1 MALNGNNI
9 IIYSNITGTTKAI
22 AATKSNSI
30 TVDCETI
37 PIASPDTGDWE
48 AKIAGRK
55 SWSISTS
62 FLVGYYSDDNSAYRL
77 LDVGKTIIIS
87 IRYRSATENIEMLR
101 GTAIVKQCRID
112 AIKGNLAT
120 GSFVFEGNGALE
132 RGGS

>member
-1 MALNGNNI
+1 MAINGNNI

-30 TVDCETI
+30 TTDCETI
-37 PIASPDTGDWE
+37 PIASPNTGDWE

-62 FLVGYYSDDNSAYRL
+62 FLVGYYSADNSVYRL
-77 LDVGKTIIIS
+77 LDIGKTIIIS
-87 IRYRSATENIEMLR
+87 IRYRSANENIEILR

-112 AIKGNLAT
+112 AAQGNLAAGAFT
-120 GSFVFEGNGALE
+120 FEGSGALE
-132 RGGS
+132 RGGT

>member
-1 MALNGNNI
+1 MAINGNNI

-30 TVDCETI
+30 TTDCETI

-62 FLVGYYSDDNSAYRL
+62 FLVGYYSADSSAYRL

-87 IRYRSATENIEMLR
+87 IRYRSANENIEMLR

-112 AIKGNLAT
+112 ASKGNLVT
-120 GSFVFEGNGALE
+120 GAFTFEGSGALE
-132 RGGS
+132 RGGT

>member
-1 MALNGNNI
+1 MAINGNNI

-22 AATKSNSI
+22 AATKANSI
-30 TVDCETI
+30 TTDCGTI

-62 FLVGYYSDDNSAYRL
+62 FLVGYYSADNSAYRL

-87 IRYRSATENIEMLR
+87 IRYRSASENIEMLR

-112 AIKGNLAT
+112 AAQGNLVT
-120 GSFVFEGNGALE
+120 GAFTFEGSGALE
-132 RGGS
+132 RGGT

>member
-1 MALNGNNI
+1 MAINGNNI

-30 TVDCETI
+30 TTDCETI
-37 PIASPDTGDWE
+37 PIASPNTGDWE

-62 FLVGYYSDDNSAYRL
+62 FLVGYYSADNSVYRL
-77 LDVGKTIIIS
+77 LDIGKTIIIS
-87 IRYRSATENIEMLR
+87 IRYRSANENIEMLR

-112 AIKGNLAT
+112 AAKGNLAM
-120 GSFVFEGNGALE
+120 GSFTFEGSGALE
-132 RGGS
+132 RGGT

>member
-1 MALNGNNI
+1 MAINGNNI

-22 AATKSNSI
+22 AATKSNSV
-30 TVDCETI
+30 TTDCETI

-62 FLVGYYSDDNSAYRL
+62 FLVGYYSADNSAYRL

-87 IRYRSATENIEMLR
+87 IRYRSANENIEMLR

-112 AIKGNLAT
+112 AAKGNLAMGAFT
-120 GSFVFEGNGALE
+120 FEGSGALE
-132 RGGS
+132 RGGT

>member
-77 LDVGKTIIIS
+77 LDIGKTITIS
-87 IRYRSATENIEMLR
+87 IRYRSANENIEMLR

-112 AIKGNLAT
+112 AAQGNLAT
-120 GSFVFEGNGALE
+120 GAFVFEGNGAFE